1 MRGHERFEA
10 LCGAI
15 LLGEASEAERAEYS
29 RHAVVCP
36 RCDADTDATRTE
48 VLTAFAVAR
57 ELETWRPDTREAVS
71 RRIEQG
77 RSVAQR
83 WTANALGC
91 AIVLSIV
98 LNAAVASGT
107 AQRAVSALRPVVARL
122 VPFDPIVADRLH

>member
-10 LCGAI
+10 LAGAI
-15 LLGEASEAERAEYS
+15 LLGEAGESERAEYLN
-29 RHAVVCP
+29 HARDCL
-36 RCDADTDATRTE
+36 RCDADVDGTRTE

-57 ELETWRPDTREAVS
+57 EMETWRPDTREAVA
-71 RRIEQG
+71 RRIERG
-77 RSVAQR
+77 RGAQQR
-83 WTANALGC
+83 LTANALGC

-122 VPFDPIVADRLH
+122 VPFAPVVADRPR